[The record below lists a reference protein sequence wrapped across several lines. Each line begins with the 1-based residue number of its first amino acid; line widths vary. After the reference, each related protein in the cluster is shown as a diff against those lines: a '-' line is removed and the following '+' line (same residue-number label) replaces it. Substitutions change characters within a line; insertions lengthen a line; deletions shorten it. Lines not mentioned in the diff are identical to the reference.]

1 VTVDRFQQLFLLARN
16 HGKKEPSE
24 WAHYAWKTLDA
35 QNLKIEKEGKLLET
49 AEENVA
55 ELTSRASNLSD

>member
-1 VTVDRFQQLFLLARN
+1 MDRFQQLFLLARN

-35 QNLKIEKEGKLLET
+35 QNLKIVKEGNLLET
-49 AEENVA
+49 ASDFAVKC
-55 ELTSRASNLSD
+55 LPVLRALQVV